1 MQGNFGGFGVCCHRG
16 QGEWHSRQESPYHSW
31 IRIAPRSLTL
41 PCCKGWTGMWRIF
54 SPLLPMLRF
63 ISSVWRIANGY
74 DKLFPL
80 SSSSSSSSSPLLV
93 LLVSAGIIFASV
105 CVASGC
111 LSLESYDSF
120 AVGCFSGLGFFWVVL
135 PFYSIQDVFVL
146 KWVAFQR
153 ILHHYNRGKEGRS
166 SGK

>member
-1 MQGNFGGFGVCCHRG
+1 MSAGKFWRFWVCCHRD

-41 PCCKGWTGMWRIF
+41 QCCKESTGVWRIF
-54 SPLLPMLRF
+54 SPLLPMLPF
-63 ISSVWRIANGY
+63 ISSVWRIANWY

-80 SSSSSSSSSPLLV
+80 SSSSSSSSPLLV

-111 LSLESYDSF
+111 LSFEAYDNF
-120 AVGCFSGLGFFWVVL
+120 AVGCFCGLGFFWVVL

-146 KWVAFQR
+146 RWVAFQI
-153 ILHHYNRGKEGRS
+153 ILHHNKGV
-166 SGK
+166 

>member
-1 MQGNFGGFGVCCHRG
+1 
-16 QGEWHSRQESPYHSW
+16 
-31 IRIAPRSLTL
+31 
-41 PCCKGWTGMWRIF
+41 
-54 SPLLPMLRF
+54 MLRF